1 MSFPGSEGERRR
13 APRFALGLRANLRER
28 GDNAH
33 ILVRV
38 IDISPQGCRIE
49 HLGGK
54 SLQSTVWVYLDK
66 LDARCARVV
75 WNRDNFAGLEFE
87 TPLHEAVLDSLLGA
101 ARAMGEAT
109 ASELHDIAKRS
120 HSCAVKAREAPVSKE
135 LRELAHDCAVSALE
149 RLSRK

>member
-1 MSFPGSEGERRR
+1 MTFPGSSGERRR
-13 APRFALGLRANLRER
+13 APRFALRLQATLRER

-38 IDISPQGCRIE
+38 IDISPYGCRIE

-54 SLQSTVWVYLDK
+54 SLQSTVWLYLDK
-66 LDARCARVV
+66 LDARYARVV

-87 TPLHEAVLDSLLGA
+87 APLHEAVLDSLLGA
-101 ARAMGEAT
+101 YRET
-109 ASELHDIAKRS
+109 AEPTAAELHDIAKRS
-120 HSCAVKAREAPVSKE
+120 HYCAVHAGEAPVSKE

-149 RLSRK
+149 RLSKK